1 MGLHQKGGHEDQA
14 MAALDSAAELNDLLD
29 TWRRE
34 DQANISP
41 VTTLKGIA
49 ELVERENGVYHKL
62 DPDPFDDRHPGR
74 ADPDC
79 ALGHLLKTLFR
90 NDDFMDK
97 LVNAY
102 IMSTMEEF
110 DLNCIAAR
118 VLLNAMPGLESAA
131 VFQDMEAMLN
141 RLCKWA
147 REAMEPLRS
156 YATGLLA
163 FAMESQDIAAVFR
176 EENATL
182 VPCMLR
188 RLHIAKDLSDLTQ
201 PAIADFNNR
210 VIIKAK
216 TSKNRAE
223 SGSNPVNCKS
233 KRANLA
239 ESVAGPSNSHES
251 NLCNGDVDEINGG
264 VSNRGKSVQQSKYS
278 SSTKPSKTTRSSKGG
293 YHILP
298 VSYSLHPLTLGMQ
311 QRLILQYLTPLGEYQ
326 ELLPAVFEN
335 KALDLVMHYITFKG
349 PVDMQLVFEALKYL
363 ASLLCHKKFA
373 TEFVTHSGVQ
383 RLLEVPKPSVAAT
396 GCSMCLYYL
405 AYNEDAMER
414 VSLLPNP
421 VLSDMVKYALWLL
434 ECSHDSG
441 RCHATLFF
449 SLTCSFRAVLELFD
463 SNDGLRKLV
472 NQLSTLS
479 ILRPDEAELLSDDEV
494 FGKRQTAKHT
504 CMALRRYFDA
514 HLYIQADALR
524 RSIARNQGGTPP
536 VPVPAYKAT
545 SLTHSGMMENCLLI
559 LEHAPTTLRWE
570 PIEMMNKL
578 QGFTLLLQLISLSS
592 DWGISSNRADA
603 VRLAADVTRMALE
616 VLFVLTVGPK
626 ALLALC
632 EEIQLPSGEQQKGMR
647 LLLRCAEGSL
657 LNDSEVQKAALHVI
671 CNCVC
676 GPRARLSGAVAKF
689 QSKSRPAFK
698 SSDDILHKM
707 WGCVR
712 ASNGIKV
719 LLSLLMVKTPLVD
732 ADCIR
737 SLACKALCGLSRS
750 DKIRQVIGKLH
761 LFNSGQ
767 LQILMREPVIED
779 NASDHAL
786 FCKYA
791 GELLERVTG
800 KALATSTVVPS
811 LSRITKADVV
821 AQTHISYPA
830 KELLQL
836 LHSHLLSQGL
846 HETAQVL
853 KREASLPDPKPDI
866 TPLSTPTNRKIR
878 LNHTTTATPAFT
890 TPETPSLSRF
900 RFSDPGT
907 PTGKRLF
914 PDLPRNTRPPSPPTL
929 DLIVTRYL
937 RDQHAQCNNP
947 VSAGPP
953 FSLLR
958 PHKCPEPKYR
968 YDAPCNITARLKRRE
983 VFPRHGGFYG
993 SRSNRRFVYSRFKPL
1008 RAIRDNEDN
1017 SLFTCASF
1025 APDGKTIL
1033 LGTQMGEIKEFNL
1046 MTGQEEASYLCS
1058 PDRAI
1063 SMCQCSKDREL
1074 LLTSSSSAIPPSALW
1089 AFGEL
1094 FEMKHSF
1101 SEDTWVKFSNLSEDK
1116 IIGTYDS
1123 TAHIYDTATGHR
1135 ILTFND
1141 PNSPNNYSKNLATF
1155 NPTDDLVLNDGV
1167 LWDVKGNRVIH
1178 KFDKFNNFVSGV
1190 FHPSGL
1196 EIIINSEIWDLR
1208 SFHLLDTCSSLDQCQ
1223 VKFNNSGDVMYG
1235 VKHQS
1240 DAIIIPVAS
1249 HLLGPY
1255 ESSFRTFD
1263 ATDYQPIATI
1273 DVKKTIFDLCTDI
1286 TDCFVA
1292 VIENQASSD
1301 ESVCRVYEVGRMRGA
1316 DDEDEQESDEGAEGP
1331 DDGDDDDD
1339 DDEDNDDEDDDDDDI
1354 DIVLSG
1360 DDDDSDDDSD
1370 TVVS

>member
-1 MGLHQKGGHEDQA
+1 
-14 MAALDSAAELNDLLD
+14 MAVLDTAAELNSLLD

-34 DQANISP
+34 DQANSSP
-41 VTTLKGIA
+41 VSTLKGIA
-49 ELVERENGVYHKL
+49 ELIERENEVYHKL
-62 DPDPFDDRHPGR
+62 DPDPLDDRHPGR

-110 DLNCIAAR
+110 DLNCAAAR

-131 VFQDMEAMLN
+131 VFQDMQEGILS

-147 REAMEPLRS
+147 REAREPLRS

-163 FAMESQDIAAVFR
+163 FSMESQDIAAVFR
-176 EENATL
+176 EENASL

-188 RLHIAKDLSDLTQ
+188 RLHIAKDLSDVTQ

-210 VIIKAK
+210 GILKAK
-216 TSKNRAE
+216 TNKNRIDN
-223 SGSNPVNCKS
+223 SSSSVNCKS
-233 KRANLA
+233 KRVSLA
-239 ESVAGPSNSHES
+239 ESAAGPSNSHDMS
-251 NLCNGDVDEINGG
+251 LCNGDVLDASSCVTNK
-264 VSNRGKSVQQSKYS
+264 GKSPLQSKCPS
-278 SSTKPSKTTRSSKGG
+278 SIKASKAIRSSKGS

-298 VSYSLHPLTLGMQ
+298 VSFSLFPLTLGMQ

-335 KALDLVMHYITFKG
+335 KALDLVMHHITFKG
-349 PVDMQLVFEALKYL
+349 AIDIQLVFEALKYL
-363 ASLLCHKKFA
+363 TSLLCHKKFS
-373 TEFVTHSGVQ
+373 TEFVTHGGVQ
-383 RLLEVPKPSVAAT
+383 RLLEVPRPSVAAT

-414 VSLLPNP
+414 VSLLPHP
-421 VLSDMVKYALWLL
+421 VLSDLVKFALWLL

-479 ILRPDEAELLSDDEV
+479 ILRPEEAELLSDDEV
-494 FGKRQTAKHT
+494 LDKRQVAKHT
-504 CMALRRYFDA
+504 CLALRRYFDA
-514 HLYIQADALR
+514 HLYIRADALR

-545 SLTHSGMMENCLLI
+545 SLTNSVMMENCQLI
-559 LEHAPTTLRWE
+559 LEHAPATLRWE
-570 PIEMMNKL
+570 PIEMMSKL
-578 QGFTLLLQLISLSS
+578 QGFALLLQLISLSS
-592 DWGISSNRADA
+592 DWGVSSNRADA
-603 VRLAADVTRMALE
+603 IRLAADVTRLALE
-616 VLFVLTVGPK
+616 VLFVLSVGPK
-626 ALLALC
+626 AQHALC
-632 EEIQLPSGEQQKGMR
+632 EEIQLPSGEPQTGMR

-657 LNDSEVQKAALHVI
+657 LSDSEVQKAALHVI

-676 GPRARLSGAVAKF
+676 GPRVRFSGAVAKF
-689 QSKSRPAFK
+689 QTKSRPAFK
-698 SSDDILHKM
+698 SSDDILSKM

-737 SLACKALCGLSRS
+737 ALACKALCGLSRS
-750 DKIRQVIGKLH
+750 DKIRQVIGKLQI
-761 LFNSGQ
+761 FNSGQ

-791 GELLERVTG
+791 GQLLERVTG
-800 KALATSTVVPS
+800 KTLATSTVVPS

-853 KREASLPDPKPDI
+853 KREASLPDPKPEV
-866 TPLSTPTNRKIR
+866 TPMSTPTNRKTR
-878 LNHTTTATPAFT
+878 FNHTGTVTPIMS

-900 RFSDPGT
+900 RFGDPGT
-907 PTGKRLF
+907 PTGKRL
-914 PDLPRNTRPPSPPTL
+914 LPEASRATRPPSPPTL

-937 RDQHAQCNNP
+937 REQHAQCNNP

-968 YDAPCNITARLKRRE
+968 DDAPSNITTRLKRRE
-983 VFPRHGGFYG
+983 VIPRHGGANGARF
-993 SRSNRRFVYSRFKPL
+993 NRRFVYSRFKPL
-1008 RAIRDNEDN
+1008 RAIRDSEDN
-1017 SLFTCASF
+1017 SLFTCATF
-1025 APDGKTIL
+1025 PPGGKTIL
-1033 LGTQMGEIKEFNL
+1033 LGTQLGEMKEFNL
-1046 MTGQEEASYLCS
+1046 MTGQEEASYACS
-1058 PDRAI
+1058 LERAI
-1063 SMCQCSKDREL
+1063 SMCHCSKDREL
-1074 LLTSSSSAIPPSALW
+1074 LLTSSSSALPPSALW
-1089 AFGEL
+1089 AFGDS

-1101 SEDTWVKFSNLSEDK
+1101 SEDIWVKFSNLSEDK

-1123 TAHIYDTATGHR
+1123 TAHVYDTATCHR

-1141 PNSPNNYSKNLATF
+1141 PNSSNNYSKNLATF

-1167 LWDVKGNRVIH
+1167 LWDVNGNRVIH

-1208 SFHLLDTCSSLDQCQ
+1208 SFHLLDTCPSLDQCQ
-1223 VKFNNSGDVMYG
+1223 VVFNNNGDVMYG
-1235 VKHQS
+1235 VKHLS
-1240 DAIIIPVAS
+1240 ESMTIPIAS

-1273 DVKKTIFDLCTDI
+1273 DVKKTIFDLCTDV

-1292 VIENQASSD
+1292 VIENQATSD

-1316 DDEDEQESDEGAEGP
+1316 DDEDEQESDEGAE
-1331 DDGDDDDD
+1331 DDDIDDDDEDDEDNDDDDD
-1339 DDEDNDDEDDDDDDI
+1339 DDIE
-1354 DIVLSG
+1354 IVLSG
-1360 DDDDSDDDSD
+1360 DDEDSDDDSD
-1370 TVVS
+1370 TMVF